1 MGIHPLGRANYLT
14 AQDFSDSARIM
25 VDPNKTRSPAIL
37 EFPQVIIRGSI
48 SGEA

>member
-25 VDPNKTRSPAIL
+25 VSPNKTRSPAIL
-37 EFPQVIIRGSI
+37 GISQAIIRGI
-48 SGEA
+48 VTR